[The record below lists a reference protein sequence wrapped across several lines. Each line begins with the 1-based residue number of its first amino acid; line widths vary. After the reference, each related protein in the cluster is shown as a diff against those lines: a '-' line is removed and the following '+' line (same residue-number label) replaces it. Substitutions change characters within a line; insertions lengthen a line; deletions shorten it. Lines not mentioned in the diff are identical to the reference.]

1 MIYNFISGAISRSRA
16 VLTILVALLLGG
28 VASYTGLPREADP
41 DIPIPVIYVGVRRC
55 TQPVA

>member
-28 VASYTGLPREADP
+28 ISSYATCPAKLTRIFPFR
-41 DIPIPVIYVGVRRC
+41 
-55 TQPVA
+55 